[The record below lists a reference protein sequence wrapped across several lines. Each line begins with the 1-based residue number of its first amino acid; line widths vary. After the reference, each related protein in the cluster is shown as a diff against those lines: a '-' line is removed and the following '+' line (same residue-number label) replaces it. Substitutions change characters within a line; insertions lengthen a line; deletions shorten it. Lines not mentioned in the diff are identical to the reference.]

1 MYILWNEGNERRG
14 GEKNKNERN
23 EEKRE
28 MKGKKKGGSVGRN
41 EMYRKVIGEESD
53 GLVYGK

>member
-1 MYILWNEGNERRG
+1 MERRERKTRG
-14 GEKNKNERN
+14 KNKNERN

-28 MKGKKKGGSVGRN
+28 MKEKKKGGGSVGRN

>member
-1 MYILWNEGNERRG
+1 MERRERRTRG
-14 GEKNKNERN
+14 KNKNERN

-28 MKGKKKGGSVGRN
+28 MKEKKGGSVGRN